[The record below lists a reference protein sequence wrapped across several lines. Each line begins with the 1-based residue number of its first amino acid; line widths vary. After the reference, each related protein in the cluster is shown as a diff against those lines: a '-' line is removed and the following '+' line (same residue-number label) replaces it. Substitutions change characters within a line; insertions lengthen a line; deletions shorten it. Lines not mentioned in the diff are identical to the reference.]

1 MNEAFINRFRHI
13 RWGYD
18 KDVEAKLIDSPAIR
32 LLGEALRT
40 AREATNDPHAG
51 RHQRR

>member
-1 MNEAFINRFRHI
+1 MGEMNEAFINRFRHI

-18 KDVEAKLIDSPAIR
+18 KDVEAKLINSPAIR

-40 AREATNDPHAG
+40 ARESSTIRTPV
-51 RHQRR
+51 